1 MISQGFSAKRCAIA
15 AGSVGSPVGAA
26 TSLTPAFT
34 GFFCSPVDPEPALH
48 AANGMLPDLR
58 RGLSE
63 ESAKKVMPHLR
74 NLWPEWNNHDDRFW
88 CHPMHEPV
96 PTRIAAE

>member
-1 MISQGFSAKRCAIA
+1 MQ
-15 AGSVGSPVGAA
+15 
-26 TSLTPAFT
+26 T
-34 GFFCSPVDPEPALH
+34 ALH

-74 NLWPEWNNHDDRFW
+74 TLTQASAVALGDRAQVLAFEGIGHDHHHAGDR
-88 CHPMHEPV
+88 
-96 PTRIAAE
+96 